1 MLILRP
7 PKGRR
12 ALRRGRGRGRVTPEL
27 VMLAVTLLVVVV
39 VVVGR
44 ERRRVRVRVSG
55 LLMAAMEVR
64 CMRHGCRQ
72 RAA

>member
-1 MLILRP
+1 M
-7 PKGRR
+7 R
-12 ALRRGRGRGRVTPEL
+12 AAARAGARASDPEL
-27 VMLAVTLLVVVV
+27 VMLAVMLLVVVV